1 MNQPHTPA
9 HPATPPSRRAV
20 LQMGSLVLLLGTQ
33 QIARGATILAV
44 RVWPAPEYSRVTIES
59 DGALVAKQFFVTT
72 PPRLAVDIEGI
83 DLSPALRELVAKV
96 KPDDPNIAGI
106 RVGQNAP
113 GVVRLVVDLKQ
124 AALPQ
129 VFTLPP
135 VAAYQHR
142 LVFDLYP
149 AAPVDPLEALIAE
162 RLRDAPSADKPA
174 PLAPIPTATTRP
186 GAPAAAT
193 NPSAEH
199 DPLGDL
205 IAQRAQRPGPAPTD
219 VPPPAIAAAATPA
232 EPPRTGNRA
241 TTTQTDRIIIVAL
254 DPGHGGEDPG
264 AIGPAG
270 TREKDVVLRVAYL
283 LRDRINATTVGGNP
297 MRAFLTRDGDFF
309 VPLGVRVQK
318 ARRVQAD
325 LFVSIHADAFTTP
338 EARGASVFA
347 LSQGGASSTAARWL
361 ANKENQ
367 ADLVGGINVQ
377 SKDQHVQRALLDMST
392 TAQINDSL
400 KLGTVLLGEIGN
412 VGKLHKPR
420 VEQAGFAVLK
430 APDIPSVLVET
441 AFISNPEEEQRLRSS
456 AYQEQLAD
464 ALMRGITRYFAK
476 NPPLARSRS
485 V

>member
-1 MNQPHTPA
+1 MNEPTLPA
-9 HPATPPSRRAV
+9 HPPAAPLPSRRAV
-20 LQMGSLVLLLGTQ
+20 LQAGSLVLLLGTQ

-83 DLSPALRELVAKV
+83 DLSPELRELVAKV

-124 AALPQ
+124 AAMPQ

-162 RLRDAPSADKPA
+162 RLREAPAKPA
-174 PLAPIPTATTRP
+174 PAPNPPLTAAAAANAAAAR
-186 GAPAAAT
+186 APAA
-193 NPSAEH
+193 PEH

-205 IAQRAQRPGPAPTD
+205 IAQRSQRPGPPE
-219 VPPPAIAAAATPA
+219 PPPMVATAPSPPEPA
-232 EPPRTGNRA
+232 RPSNRA
-241 TTTQTDRIIIVAL
+241 TSTQTDRIIIVAL

-270 TREKDVVLRVAYL
+270 TREKDVVLRVAHL

-297 MRAFLTRDGDFF
+297 MRAYLTRDGDYF
-309 VPLGVRVQK
+309 VPLGTRVQK

-338 EARGASVFA
+338 AARGASVFA

-400 KLGTVLLGEIGN
+400 KLGTVLLGEIG
-412 VGKLHKPR
+412 GMAKLHKPR

-441 AFISNPEEEQRLRSS
+441 AFISNPEEEKRLRSS

>member
-1 MNQPHTPA
+1 MNEPTLPA
-9 HPATPPSRRAV
+9 RPAAAPLPSRRSV
-20 LQMGSLVLLLGTQ
+20 LQAGTLVLLLGTQ

-83 DLSPALRELVAKV
+83 DLSPELRELVAKV

-124 AALPQ
+124 AAMPQ

-162 RLRDAPSADKPA
+162 RLREAPAKPA
-174 PLAPIPTATTRP
+174 PAPNPPRTAAAAAAAR
-186 GAPAAAT
+186 APAPPT
-193 NPSAEH
+193 EQ

-205 IAQRAQRPGPAPTD
+205 IAQRSQRPGPPA
-219 VPPPAIAAAATPA
+219 PPPMVATAPPPQQPEAARP
-232 EPPRTGNRA
+232 GNRA
-241 TTTQTDRIIIVAL
+241 TSTQTDRIIIVAL

-270 TREKDVVLRVAYL
+270 TREKDVVLRVAHL

-297 MRAFLTRDGDFF
+297 MRAYLTRDGDYF
-309 VPLGVRVQK
+309 VPLATRVQK

-325 LFVSIHADAFTTP
+325 LFVSIHADAFTVPT
-338 EARGASVFA
+338 ARGASVFA
-347 LSQGGASSTAARWL
+347 LSQSGASSTAARWL
-361 ANKENQ
+361 ANKENS

-377 SKDQHVQRALLDMST
+377 SKDRQVQSALLDMST

-400 KLGTVLLGEIGN
+400 KLGAVLLGEIG
-412 VGKLHKPR
+412 GMAKLHKPR

-441 AFISNPEEEQRLRSS
+441 AFISNPEEEQRLRSP
-456 AYQEQLAD
+456 AYQEQLAN